1 MVPPRILAILPGF
14 VASTIM
20 DVVKPLMWLDA
31 QGIVRFDATL
41 EFYPLSNAIKKADL
55 VIFCRNTD
63 PRFRHHLDS
72 VYSIRT
78 PFIYD
83 LDDNFFEIPLNT
95 VSGEYHRNPSQLE
108 CLEQY
113 IRKATLVR
121 VYSKELQDRLATLD
135 VNSSLMSPPL
145 NWELISTRKPAPESK
160 PIKIVYATSRK
171 EDPLSA
177 LFIEALTLVQKTN
190 PGDVEIYFWGQYP
203 NHFIQSSNVKFH
215 PFLKNYDKFLLKFS
229 AQGYDIGLAPLIDD
243 PFHQS
248 KTNNK
253 YREYGACEIAGIYSN
268 VPVYADY
275 VKNLNTG
282 ILVENTV
289 EDWYSALM
297 QLINDS
303 DLRRRIGLAARQ
315 DVLKRYPP
323 GHFENDWANQIKHVL
338 GQSGKETTPL
348 HKAEIHTGTIQTAQQ
363 RPADKP
369 GSVIK
374 SLAKKSL
381 ADWKF
386 SFYTQLFNL
395 VMMFKINVRKKL

>member
-1 MVPPRILAILPGF
+1 MIPPRILAILPGF

-20 DVVKPLMWLDA
+20 DVVKPLMRLDA
-31 QGIVRFDATL
+31 QGAVRFDATL
-41 EFYPLSNAIKKADL
+41 EFYPSSKAIKKADL

-72 VYSIRT
+72 VYSIST

-83 LDDNFFEIPLNT
+83 LDDNFFEVPLDT

-113 IRKATLVR
+113 IRQAALVR

-190 PGDVEIYFWGQYP
+190 PEDVEIHFWGQYP
-203 NHFIQSSNVKFH
+203 NNFVQSSNVKFH
-215 PFLKNYDKFLLKFS
+215 PFLKNYDKFLLTFS
-229 AQGYDIGLAPLIDD
+229 EQEYDIGLAPLIDD
-243 PFHQS
+243 PFHRS

-268 VPVYADY
+268 VPVYADF
-275 VKNLNTG
+275 VKNLDTG

-297 QLINDS
+297 QLINDP

-338 GQSGKETTPL
+338 GQSGKEPTL
-348 HKAEIHTGTIQTAQQ
+348 QHKTEIHTGTIQTAQQ

-386 SFYTQLFNL
+386 SFHTQLFNL
-395 VMMFKINVRKKL
+395 VMMFKINFRKKL